1 MEVAAIMADA
11 DSMAGMESEDTASD
25 FLVEMKVRAMS
36 ITGSARKGFSGRRI
50 YGE

>member
-1 MEVAAIMADA
+1 MADA
-11 DSMAGMESEDTASD
+11 DSVEEMESEDTASY
-25 FLVEMKVRAMS
+25 FLVEMNVQEMS